1 MGHSHSYK
9 PAETGNLKVA
19 FFLNTG
25 FTIIEFIGGFLTG
38 SIAVMS
44 DAVHDL
50 GDSLSLGLSWY
61 FQNLSHR
68 KRDKNFT
75 FGYQRFTLLGAI
87 VNSVVLIVG
96 SIFIVIRAVPALTG
110 EHDVDAFGMMWLAIL
125 GVAVNG
131 AAALRLRKG
140 HTLNEKAVAL
150 HLIEDV
156 LGWVAVLIVSVV
168 LQFKYIPWLDPALSL
183 LIVVYILFNVFK
195 NIRESFKIVLQGTP
209 QGVDISKIENI
220 IQNLPG
226 IVDYHDFHVWSMD
239 GEYNVLS
246 VHLVSRPD
254 ASYSEMSDLK
264 QSLREEL
271 LNMPI
276 HHTTIEVEYQG
287 EPDIHPGIHKANK

>member
-1 MGHSHSYK
+1 MGHSKEYK

-25 FTIIEFIGGFLTG
+25 FTIIEIIGGIWTG
-38 SIAVMS
+38 SIAVIS

-68 KRDKNFT
+68 KRDHNFT

-96 SIFIVIRAVPALTG
+96 AIFIIIRAVPALTG
-110 EHDVDAFGMMWLAIL
+110 EHEVNAQGMMWLAIL
-125 GVAVNG
+125 GVVVNG

-156 LGWVAVLIVSVV
+156 LGWVAVLIVSIV
-168 LQFKYIPWLDPALSL
+168 LQFKYIAWLDPALSL

-195 NIRESFKIVLQGTP
+195 NLKESFKIILQGTP
-209 QGVDISKIENI
+209 KDVDIREIEKIL
-220 IQNLPG
+220 QDLPG
-226 IVDYHDFHVWSMD
+226 IEDYHDFHVWSMD

-246 VHLVSRPD
+246 VHIATEPGT
-254 ASYSEMSDLK
+254 SYEEMSELK
-264 QSLREEL
+264 MKLREKL
-271 LNMPI
+271 LDLPI
-276 HHTTIEVEYQG
+276 HHTTVEVEYKG
-287 EPDIHPGIHKANK
+287 EPDVHPSIHKSE

>member
-1 MGHSHSYK
+1 MGHSKDYK

-25 FTIIEFIGGFLTG
+25 FTIIEIIGGLWTG
-38 SIAVMS
+38 SIAVIS

-68 KRDKNFT
+68 KRDRNFT

-87 VNSVVLIVG
+87 VNSVVLILG
-96 SIFIVIRAVPALTG
+96 AIFILQRAIPALTS
-110 EHDVDAFGMMWLAIL
+110 EHEVDAQGMMWLAIL
-125 GVAVNG
+125 GVVVNG
-131 AAALRLRKG
+131 AAALRLKKG
-140 HTLNEKAVAL
+140 KTLNEKAVAL

-156 LGWVAVLIVSVV
+156 LGWVAVLIVSIV
-168 LQFKYIPWLDPALSL
+168 LQFKYIAWLDPALSL

-195 NIRESFKIVLQGTP
+195 NLRESFKIILQGTP
-209 QGVDISKIENI
+209 KDINIGDIENI
-220 IQNLPG
+220 LKNLPG

-246 VHLVSRPD
+246 VHIATKPGATYD
-254 ASYSEMSDLK
+254 EMSEIK
-264 QSLREEL
+264 MKLREKL
-271 LNMPI
+271 LDLPI
-276 HHTTIEVEYQG
+276 HHTTVEVEYEG
-287 EPDIHPGIHKANK
+287 EPDIHPSIHKAEH